1 MASDFPPMTPFA
13 LAFAAEYKGFMR
25 AHDIKGAQIADLLDR
40 GEGYVSERVNGKR
53 ALDINDVDAL
63 ATLAGNR
70 CGIDLL
76 MELTRRAETALKPGG
91 EVIQGRFGQGDVG
104 ALAQDEHTDEP
115 TVKQPPTRRRTA
127 ARKGTR
133 KADQAPH
140 AE

>member
-1 MASDFPPMTPFA
+1 MASDFPPMTAFA

-25 AHDIKGAQIADLLDR
+25 AHDVKGAQLAELLER

-53 ALDINDVDAL
+53 ADDE
-63 ATLAGNR
+63 
-70 CGIDLL
+70 LL
-76 MELTRRAETALKPGG
+76 VK
-91 EVIQGRFGQGDVG
+91 
-104 ALAQDEHTDEP
+104 EP
-115 TVKQPPTRRRTA
+115 PVRQRTA